1 MISEILGLFVNTL
14 TAHDK
19 YSLQNKENLP
29 RQSQMQLSK
38 KQKTFSEFFAPFL
51 RSISNFQHFNKTMDF
66 IVHVIQKIQTVK
78 SVVWQ
83 MSKNSLF
90 RTLFDSQHAK
100 VSQTLLISG
109 WQYFYYLFP
118 WLWGKFSWKMYLFL
132 INEVLGP
139 FF

>member
-51 RSISNFQHFNKTMDF
+51 RSISNFQHFNKTMDMYS
-66 IVHVIQKIQTVK
+66 TCD
-78 SVVWQ
+78 
-83 MSKNSLF
+83 SKNSDCEKRGL
-90 RTLFDSQHAK
+90 TN
-100 VSQTLLISG
+100 V
-109 WQYFYYLFP
+109 
-118 WLWGKFSWKMYLFL
+118 
-132 INEVLGP
+132 
-139 FF
+139 